1 MSKPEVIEKVPV
13 SLSELKTEL
22 QVIQKRDEELN
33 YRAGKTMEYIN
44 SVNPISKT
52 AFQKLK
58 ADIEALGI
66 PRLKDEHVIKIL
78 DLMPQN
84 VNELN
89 VILQGYTLTVT
100 KDNMAKIIK
109 VLEEGK
115 K

>member
-1 MSKPEVIEKVPV
+1 MSKPEVIEKAPV
-13 SLSELKTEL
+13 SLFELKTEL
-22 QVIQKRDEELN
+22 QAIQKRDEELN
-33 YRAGKTMEYIN
+33 YRAGKTLDYVN

-52 AFQKLK
+52 VYQKLK
-58 ADIEALGI
+58 TEIEALGI
-66 PRLKDEHVIKIL
+66 PRLKDDHVVKIL

-100 KDNMAKIIK
+100 KENMAKIIK
-109 VLEEGK
+109 VLEEAK